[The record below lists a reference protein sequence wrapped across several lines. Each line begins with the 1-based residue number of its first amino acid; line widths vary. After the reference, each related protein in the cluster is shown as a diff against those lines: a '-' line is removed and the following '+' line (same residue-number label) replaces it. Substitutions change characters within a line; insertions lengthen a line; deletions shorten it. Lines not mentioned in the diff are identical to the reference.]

1 MPDMRVALSGSG
13 NMGQHVMAAVE
24 AAPGMQVV
32 GVLDGLAQAETIALP
47 GGADVPLLR
56 SVDGLDSLE
65 ADALVDFSN
74 AVWTEALLPHALER
88 GVRPVVGTT
97 GLSEAFVDQMVEQS
111 VAAGVGG
118 VIASNFALGAVMM
131 MHLARIAA
139 PHFEAV
145 EVIEQHHD
153 GKVDAPSGTAMTT
166 AREMRAARDS
176 DFRRN
181 VAERETLPHARAAEF
196 GGVTLHS
203 VRLPGLVAHQEV
215 IFGGVG
221 ETLKLRHDSISRES
235 FMPGVLRALREAE
248 SLDHIVV
255 GLDRLLGLVD

>member
-1 MPDMRVALSGSG
+1 MADLRVAVSGSG
-13 NMGQHVMAAVE
+13 NMGRQVMAAVHE
-24 AAPGMQVV
+24 AKGMTLV
-32 GVLDGLAQAETIALP
+32 GVLDGLASDDHVTLP
-47 GGADVPLLR
+47 SG
-56 SVDGLDSLE
+56 LE
-65 ADALVDFSN
+65 APLTASLAGLESFQPDIVVDFTN
-74 AVWTEALLPHALER
+74 AVWTQELLPRALEL

-97 GLSEAFVDQMVEQS
+97 GLADDFVAEMVQRS
-111 VAAGVGG
+111 ADAKVGG

-139 PHFEAV
+139 PHFDAV

-166 AREMRAARDS
+166 ARLMREARAS

-181 VAERETLPHARAAEF
+181 VAERETLPNARAAEL

-235 FMPGVLRALREAE
+235 FMPGVLRAVRESAG
-248 SLDHIVV
+248 LDRIVV
-255 GLDRLLGLVD
+255 GLDRLLGLAD